1 MTRSYT
7 RRDTMKLMGA
17 AALGSS
23 LLGADE
29 LAAHAAGE
37 PAISDRGPARPAP
50 SDAPRPA
57 RRAAEEDLRGLFV
70 ILSTPYTQSGAV
82 DYDDLAF
89 QVEWLEHAGV
99 HGLVWPQNSSDYP
112 RLTDDEIRR
121 GFETL
126 ARANGGRPLALVL
139 GVQRDA
145 TREMVDLARFADG
158 LEPDMMIAM
167 PPKVGTSLE
176 DYRTYYSALAE
187 TTSRPVMIQ
196 TQPNLPGVEFE
207 TDFIL
212 EMATRYPH
220 LGYVKEEA
228 EPVFDRISA
237 LVGKPQI
244 QRVYSAMRGRYFAY
258 DLRLGVDGL
267 VSGMSM
273 YADVFAAM
281 WAAYRADDWDGVRD
295 IHAKLLVMLTCEQ
308 EIPGAGRY
316 LLQRRGIFRSTRSRG
331 REARLSQ
338 VQIDEIE
345 HNLRGLEPYLV
356 AVPSR
361 RA

>member
-1 MTRSYT
+1 MTRRYT
-7 RRDTMKLMGA
+7 RRETVKLMGA
-17 AALGSS
+17 AAVGSS
-23 LLGADE
+23 LLGA
-29 LAAHAAGE
+29 APAAGASSVQ
-37 PAISDRGPARPAP
+37 PRARPDDRRSP
-50 SDAPRPA
+50 SA
-57 RRAAEEDLRGLFV
+57 RAEEDLRGLFV
-70 ILSTPYTQSGAV
+70 ILSTPYTASGAL
-82 DYDDLAF
+82 DYEDLAF

-121 GFETL
+121 GMETL
-126 ARANGGRPLALVL
+126 ARANRGRPMALVL

-145 TREMVDLARFADG
+145 TREMVELARFAEA

-167 PPKVGTSLE
+167 PPKVGSSLA
-176 DYRTYYSALAE
+176 DYRTYYTSLAE
-187 TTSRPVMIQ
+187 VTSRPVMIQ

-212 EMATRYPH
+212 ELASEYPH

-237 LVGKPQI
+237 LVGQPQI

-281 WAAYRADDWDGVRD
+281 WAAYRAENWGDVRD
-295 IHAKLLVMLTCEQ
+295 IHAKLLVMLTCEE

-316 LLQRRGIFRSTRSRG
+316 LLHRRGIFRTSRSRG
-331 REARLSQ
+331 GEVRLTQ

-345 HNLRGLEPYLV
+345 HNLRGLEAYLLP
-356 AVPSR
+356 VPSR

>member
-1 MTRSYT
+1 MSTSHT
-7 RRDTMKLMGA
+7 RRDAVKIMGA
-17 AALGSS
+17 AALGAT
-23 LLGADE
+23 LPAP
-29 LAAHAAGE
+29 LAAQLAA
-37 PAISDRGPARPAP
+37 RR
-50 SDAPRPA
+50 RPA
-57 RRAAEEDLRGLFV
+57 RAAAEGDLRGLFV
-70 ILSTPYTQSGAV
+70 ILSTPYTESGAV

-89 QVEWLEHAGV
+89 QVEWLEQAGV

-112 RLTDDEIRR
+112 RLTEDEIRQ
-121 GFETL
+121 GMETL
-126 ARANGGRPLALVL
+126 AQANRGRSTALVL
-139 GVQRDA
+139 GVQRDS
-145 TREMVDLARFADG
+145 TREMVDLATFAET

-167 PPKVGTSLE
+167 PPKVGSSLE
-176 DYRTYYSALAE
+176 DYRAYYTALARV
-187 TTSRPVMIQ
+187 TSRPVMMQ
-196 TQPNLPGVEFE
+196 TQPNLPGVEFD

-212 EMATRYPH
+212 ELAERYPH

-228 EPVFDRISA
+228 QPVFDRISA
-237 LVGKPQI
+237 LVGQAPI

-273 YADVFAAM
+273 YADVFARM
-281 WAAYRADDWDGVRD
+281 WDAYRADDWDEVRD
-295 IHAKLLVMLTCEQ
+295 IHGRLLVMLTCEQ

-316 LLQRRGIFRSTRSRG
+316 LLHRRGIFRTRRQRG
-331 REARLSQ
+331 VEHRLSP

-356 AVPSR
+356 GVPTR

>member
-1 MTRSYT
+1 MTRRYT
-7 RRDTMKLMGA
+7 RRETLKLMGA
-17 AALGSS
+17 AAAGTTLAGREAAAATPTASPS
-23 LLGADE
+23 AGPLHAGA
-29 LAAHAAGE
+29 
-37 PAISDRGPARPAP
+37 PASTVRPTPPAR
-50 SDAPRPA
+50 DQ
-57 RRAAEEDLRGLFV
+57 DLRGTFV
-70 ILSTPYTQSGAV
+70 ILSTPYTQSGSL
-82 DYDDLAF
+82 DYEDLAF
-89 QVEWLEHAGV
+89 QVEWLDHAGA

-112 RLTDDEIRR
+112 RLTDEEIRR
-121 GFETL
+121 GMETL
-126 ARANGGRPLALVL
+126 ARANRGRAMTLVL

-145 TREMVDLARFADG
+145 TREMVELATFAES

-167 PPKVGTSLE
+167 PPKVGSSLA
-176 DYRTYYSALAE
+176 DYRAYYAALAE
-187 TTSRPVMIQ
+187 VTSRPVMIQ

-212 EMATRYPH
+212 ELASEHPH

-237 LVGKPQI
+237 LVGQPQI
-244 QRVYSAMRGRYFAY
+244 RRVYSAMRGRHFAY

-267 VSGMSM
+267 VSGMAM

-281 WAAYRADDWDGVRD
+281 WAAYVADDWNSVRD
-295 IHAKLLVMLTCEQ
+295 IHAKLLVMLTCEE

-316 LLQRRGIFRSTRSRG
+316 LLHRRGIFRTARSRSS
-331 REARLSQ
+331 ETRLTR

-345 HNLRGLEPYLV
+345 HNLRGLEPHLLT
-356 AVPSR
+356 VPAR

>member
-7 RRDTMKLMGA
+7 RRDSVKLMGA
-17 AALGSS
+17 AAVGSS
-23 LLGADE
+23 LLGA
-29 LAAHAAGE
+29 
-37 PAISDRGPARPAP
+37 SPARGA
-50 SDAPRPA
+50 DAPA
-57 RRAAEEDLRGLFV
+57 RSPSSARAAEDLRGIFV
-70 ILSTPYTQSGAV
+70 ILSTPYDESGTL

-89 QVEWLEHAGV
+89 QVEWLEHAGA

-112 RLTDDEIRR
+112 RLTDAEIRR
-121 GFETL
+121 GMETL
-126 ARANGGRPLALVL
+126 AQANRGRSTALVL

-145 TREMVDLARFADG
+145 ARDMVELATFAEA
-158 LEPDMMIAM
+158 LEPQMMIAM

-176 DYRTYYSALAE
+176 DYRAYYTALAE
-187 TTSRPVMIQ
+187 ATTRPVMIQ
-196 TQPNLPGVEFE
+196 TQPNLRDVEFR

-212 EMATRYPH
+212 ELAARYPH

-228 EPVFDRISA
+228 EPVFERISA
-237 LVGKPQI
+237 LVGQPQI
-244 QRVYSAMRGRYFAY
+244 QRVYSARRGRYFAY

-273 YADVFAAM
+273 YADVFARM
-281 WAAYRADDWDGVRD
+281 WEAHRADDRDEVRD

-316 LLQRRGIFRSTRSRG
+316 LLKRRGIFRTARARAG
-331 REARLSQ
+331 EAQLNP

-345 HNLRGLEPYLV
+345 HNLRGLEPYLM

-361 RA
+361 RS